1 MKSYKKYIFVRL
13 FLSMSI
19 IGLFVY
25 GIYTWKFIFKNIKE
39 NKVLFEE
46 KSKNIEVLLK
56 TRFEMINTYL
66 NQIKYD
72 EKFTKFI
79 YEDKINYYNL
89 TKLQQELRKNSTL
102 IVNVGYTIGIKK
114 DKLDTI
120 VNFLDTSPSEYY
132 YKDLELNLRGDVL
145 NQTLENLRAYET
157 LFYNTEKDL
166 VYFYRDFDVN
176 MVKKFTWII
185 AIDKEQFFQSI
196 PNYKNYNFIIR
207 NDNQDVIIKGNRKIE
222 NIARE
227 IVTKKNVYGNIYV
240 FRKGSLTLREII
252 IYILARLL
260 LPLFMLLIFIYLFT
274 KSISELLYNPI
285 KDLKKNLDINEK
297 DSIELIEDTYSRLR
311 KQNEFLETK
320 AKNVDLVY
328 REKQIKDYILG
339 ISEKKPELL
348 EKESYNMLLLKI
360 CDDDKYEENYSKE
373 YLLGLK
379 TKIEMVMKERF
390 TAHLLDI
397 DYKTICFIYDESFK
411 KEYVEYILKKTI
423 EEFDIDMGGA
433 VLEEIE
439 VDNLSDAYK
448 DLVKLL
454 EYRFVLTKEFI
465 MSIDKVEELKDTSY
479 YYTFDI
485 ERKLIKKIMGGN
497 LLGVYEVLDDIFDE
511 NFNKRRINIDNIVEL
526 EAQLINTLKRVGKQQ
541 DREIDLEKL
550 VMVKSIDEFIFATK
564 EVVKDLCEES
574 ENYQDK
580 NEIKKAIEKYLDE
593 YYKEDISLD
602 IMSEYIGFSSKYL
615 SSLYKQ
621 LFGENFKTTL
631 DQKRIEKAKEIMR
644 VNPNIKIKDLAEE
657 IGYNSANTFIRVFKK
672 YEGVSPGSLKNS

>member
-1 MKSYKKYIFVRL
+1 
-13 FLSMSI
+13 MSI

-207 NDNQDVIIKGNRKIE
+207 NDNQDVIIKGNKKIE

>member
-274 KSISELLYNPI
+274 KSISELLYNPK

>member
-1 MKSYKKYIFVRL
+1 MKNYKKYIFARL

-19 IGLFVY
+19 IGLIIY
-25 GIYTWKFIFKNIKE
+25 GFYTWKFIFREFKE
-39 NKVLFEE
+39 NKILFEE
-46 KSKNIEVLLK
+46 KSKNTEVLLK

-72 EKFTKFI
+72 EKFTTFI
-79 YEDKINYYNL
+79 YEDKIDYYNL

-120 VNFLDTSPSEYY
+120 VNFVDTSPSEYY
-132 YKDLELNLRGDVL
+132 YENLGLNLRGDLL

-157 LFYNTEKDL
+157 LFYDTEKYL

-176 MVKKFTWII
+176 MVEKFTWII
-185 AIDKEQFFQSI
+185 AVDKEQFFQSI
-196 PNYKNYNFIIR
+196 PSYSNYNFIIS
-207 NDNQDVIIKGNRKIE
+207 NDNQEVIIKGKEKVE

-227 IVTKKNVYGNIYV
+227 IVSKKNVYGNVYI
-240 FRKGSLTLREII
+240 FREGALSVKEII
-252 IYILARLL
+252 IYILVRLL
-260 LPLFMLLIFIYLFT
+260 FPFLMLLIFIYLFT

-285 KDLKKNLDINEK
+285 KDLKKNLEINDK

-311 KQNEFLETK
+311 KQNEFLEGK
-320 AKNVDLVY
+320 AKNIDLVY
-328 REKQIKDYILG
+328 REKQVKDFVLG
-339 ISEKKPELL
+339 ISDKKAELL
-348 EKESYNMLLLKI
+348 IKESYNMLLLEI
-360 CDDDKYEENYSKE
+360 SDDDKYEENYSKE
-373 YLLGLK
+373 YLLSLK
-379 TKIEMVMKERF
+379 TKIEMLMKERF
-390 TAHLLDI
+390 SAHLLDI
-397 DYKTICFIYDESFK
+397 DYKSICFIYDESFK
-411 KEYVEYILKKTI
+411 KEYVEHILKVEM
-423 EEFDIDMGGA
+423 EEFDIDMGGT
-433 VLEEIE
+433 VVEGVE
-439 VDNLSDAYK
+439 VDNLPSAYK

-454 EYRFVLTKEFI
+454 EYRFVLTREFLI
-465 MSIDKVEELKDTSY
+465 SRDRVEGLQDTSY

-485 ERKLIKKIMGGN
+485 ERKLVKKIMGGN

-511 NFNKRRINIDNIVEL
+511 NLNKRNINIDNIIEL
-526 EAQLINTLKRVGKQQ
+526 ESQLINTLKRVGKHQ
-541 DREIDLEKL
+541 DKEIDLEKL
-550 VMVKSIDEFIFATK
+550 VMVKSINEFIQVTK

-574 ENYQDK
+574 EQYQDK

-593 YYKEDISLD
+593 HYKEDISLD

-644 VNPNIKIKDLAEE
+644 VNPHIKIKDLAEE

-672 YEGVSPGSLKNS
+672 YEGVSPGTLRDN